1 MENDS
6 QHVSAGHVSYSYICM
21 EANSVYEYVFV
32 NIILIA
38 ALEKK
43 KFSRS
48 ECSECSEEKA
58 NSNNIVFV
66 FL

>member
-38 ALEKK
+38 ALNTKQTKK
-43 KFSRS
+43 M
-48 ECSECSEEKA
+48 E
-58 NSNNIVFV
+58 
-66 FL
+66 